1 MNESPKTV
9 FVTGGSG
16 LVGSALLKQLLEQN
30 VPVKALY
37 HQSKSPVLTSEE
49 SDRIE
54 WIKGDIL
61 DTSLLNEVLSQCR
74 QVYHCAAIVSF
85 HPNQKERMYQIN
97 VEGTANVVNTCL
109 ECGIE
114 KLVHVSSV
122 AAIGRKSANKKTS
135 EEAEWTEEQN
145 TSHYGRTKYLSEM
158 EVWRGIGEGL
168 SAVMVNPAIILGE
181 GNWNQGSA
189 AIFKKV
195 WDEFPFYTTGSTGF
209 VDATD
214 VARAMIL
221 LMNSPIEAERF
232 IMASAHY
239 TYQELMQKIAILFK
253 KNAPRYKAP
262 SALLGLAWRWEAF
275 KTIFTSKEPLITK
288 ETVHKAYMHSEY
300 DSAKLLSM
308 LPEFQ
313 YTSPEI
319 TLQRTCKWF
328 MERNG
333 QLLQPSC

>member
-1 MNESPKTV
+1 MNHEKTSV
-9 FVTGGSG
+9 FVTGASG
-16 LVGSALLKQLLEQN
+16 LVGSALLKQLLQQN
-30 VPVKALY
+30 VSIKALY
-37 HQSKSPVLTSEE
+37 HQSKPLLLTDEE
-49 SDRIE
+49 SRRIE

-61 DTSLLNEVLSQCR
+61 DTSLLSDVFSTCR

-85 HPNQKERMYQIN
+85 HPAQKERMYQIN
-97 VEGTANVVNTCL
+97 VEGTANVVNACI

-122 AAIGRKSANKKTS
+122 AAIGRKSAKEKIT

-209 VDATD
+209 VDAAD

-232 IMASAHY
+232 IMAANHY
-239 TYQELMQKIAILFK
+239 SYQELMQKIAVLFK
-253 KNAPRYKAP
+253 KKAPRYKAP
-262 SALLGLAWRWEAF
+262 AFLLGLAWRWEAF
-275 KTIFTSKEPLITK
+275 KTIFISKEPLITK

-300 DSAKLLSM
+300 DSGKLLSM
-308 LPEFQ
+308 LPAFQ

-333 QLLQPSC
+333 QPRQPSC

>member
-1 MNESPKTV
+1 MNQQQKAV

-16 LVGSALLKQLLEQN
+16 LVGSALLKQLLQQN

-37 HQSKSPVLTSEE
+37 HQSKSLLLTKEE
-49 SDRIE
+49 SARIE
-54 WIKGDIL
+54 WVKGDIL
-61 DTSLLNEVLSQCR
+61 DISLLNEVLSQCR

-85 HPNQKERMYQIN
+85 HPKQKERMYKIN
-97 VEGTANVVNTCL
+97 VEGTANVVNACI

-122 AAIGRKSANKKTS
+122 AAIGRTSPNKKIS
-135 EEAEWTEEQN
+135 EAAEWTDEQSN
-145 TSHYGRTKYLSEM
+145 SHYGKTKYLSEL
-158 EVWRGIGEGL
+158 EIWRGIGEGL

-181 GNWNQGSA
+181 GNWDQGSA

-209 VDATD
+209 VDAAD
-214 VARAMIL
+214 VAQAMIL

-232 IMASAHY
+232 LMSATQY
-239 TYQELMQKIAILFK
+239 TYQELMYKIAILFK
-253 KNAPRYKAP
+253 KKAPRYKAP
-262 SALLGLAWRWEAF
+262 SALLGFAWRWEAF

-300 DSAKLLSM
+300 DSTKLLSV
-308 LPEFQ
+308 LPEFV
-313 YTSPEI
+313 YTESDK
-319 TLQRTCKWF
+319 TLERICRWF
-328 MERNG
+328 MQQNE
-333 QLLQPSC
+333 SK